1 VIDWIKARLAFLVG
15 YLRNDT
21 PQSSARLCAI
31 ILTLTGC
38 AVAIGSMPMV
48 AYGLYKQLPWA
59 HDLMGDAAKL
69 VAALI
74 GGGAVAIF
82 CRKGPTEGSQ

>member
-1 VIDWIKARLAFLVG
+1 MIDWIKARLAFLIG

-38 AVAIGSMPMV
+38 AVALGALPLA
-48 AYGLYKQLPWA
+48 AYSLWKQLPHA
-59 HDLMGDAAKL
+59 HEMMGDAAKL

-82 CRKGPTEGSQ
+82 CRKGPTEGQQ